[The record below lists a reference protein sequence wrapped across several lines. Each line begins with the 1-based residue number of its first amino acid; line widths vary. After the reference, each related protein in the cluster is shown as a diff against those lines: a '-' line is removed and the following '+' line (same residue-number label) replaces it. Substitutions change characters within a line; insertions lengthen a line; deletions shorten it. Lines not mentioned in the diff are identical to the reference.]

1 MTPEF
6 LVEILGDRE
15 LADQV
20 TQVLLIILI
29 VIVPLGLPLVVRIIG
44 RTLKSLFHRLVENEL
59 GDQIIDSFFAPL
71 QFIITI
77 ASVWAGLSILTVDL
91 DYKIPQRF
99 LDTTASVLITLGI
112 FWAMFRSVDVVADY
126 ARRFADDSNNL
137 LTRNMLRFGNQLA
150 EAIVILI
157 GFVVVMGELGYDLN
171 GLMAGLGLTGLAVA
185 LAAQETLAN
194 LIGYFAIMADAP
206 FRVSEYIEIKGRSGT
221 VENIGFRSTR
231 LRLLDQSQVIIPN
244 RTVANET
251 ITNWSRLHKRRFEI
265 TLGLKYDTSADK
277 IRTITKALRDL
288 LESHERIIH
297 DGSEFV
303 QFVDFGETSLD
314 LLILGYFDIADW
326 EQFQAAKQDL
336 QLDFI
341 EILEK
346 NGVERALPTQSYV
359 INPALDP
366 SVQIPPPVEPSEG
379 EA

>member
-20 TQVLLIILI
+20 TQILLIILI
-29 VIVPLGLPLVVRIIG
+29 IIVPLGLPVLVRIIG

-112 FWAMFRSVDVVADY
+112 FWAMFRAVDVVADY

-206 FRVSEYIEIKGRSGT
+206 FRVGEFVEIKSRSGT

-231 LRLLDQSQVIIPN
+231 LRLPDQSQVIIPN

-277 IRTITKALRDL
+277 IRTITQALREL
-288 LESHERIIH
+288 LENHARVIH

-314 LLILGYFDIADW
+314 LLIIGYFDIADW
-326 EQFQAAKQDL
+326 EQFQAAKQDI
-336 QLDFI
+336 QLEFI

-366 SVQIPPPVEPSEG
+366 SVEIPPAVEPTEG